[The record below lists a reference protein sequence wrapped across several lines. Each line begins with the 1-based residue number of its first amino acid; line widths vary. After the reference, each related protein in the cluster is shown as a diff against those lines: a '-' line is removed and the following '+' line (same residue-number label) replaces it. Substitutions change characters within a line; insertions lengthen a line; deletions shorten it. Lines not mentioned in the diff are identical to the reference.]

1 MIGYVCQGIK
11 EKTAQKK
18 KKMLTVWKQI
28 ESKYR
33 VSRKFL
39 PFSVKKNSTT
49 VQQRRTKNKIG
60 RECEW

>member
-1 MIGYVCQGIK
+1 MFARVLKKNSSEEKKNVDCLK
-11 EKTAQKK
+11 E
-18 KKMLTVWKQI
+18 I